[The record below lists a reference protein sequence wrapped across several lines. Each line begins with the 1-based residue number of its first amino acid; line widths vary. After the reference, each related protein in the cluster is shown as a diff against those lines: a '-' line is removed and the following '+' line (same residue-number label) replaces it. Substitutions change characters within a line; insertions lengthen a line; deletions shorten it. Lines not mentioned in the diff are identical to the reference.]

1 MLLGVEMASTGEVG
15 CFGENRYEAY
25 MKALL
30 STGFVMPKKNILLS
44 VGSFKVCNVVLDLLK
59 KMVTSEG
66 VFRGCNKSSKVIS
79 CVLYPNSG
87 REVFI

>member
-44 VGSFKVCNVVLDLLK
+44 VGSFKVCNVVLDLSK
-59 KMVTSEG
+59 KW
-66 VFRGCNKSSKVIS
+66 
-79 CVLYPNSG
+79 
-87 REVFI
+87 